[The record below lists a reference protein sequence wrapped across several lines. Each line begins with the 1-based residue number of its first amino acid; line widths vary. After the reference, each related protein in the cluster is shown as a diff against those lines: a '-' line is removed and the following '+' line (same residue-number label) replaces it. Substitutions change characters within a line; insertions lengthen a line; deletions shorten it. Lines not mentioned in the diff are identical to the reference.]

1 MLPSLH
7 IVTMYTDKKDKV
19 MRRTEEFKTKP
30 TGLLIMHKLVSNCR
44 DESLCLKIE
53 FILLDCCVAGNQDI
67 AIDCHFLLH
76 AVHQINSRFLIF
88 TAK

>member
-1 MLPSLH
+1 MLLSLH
-7 IVTMYTDKKDKV
+7 IVTMYTDEKDKV

-30 TGLLIMHKLVSNCR
+30 TGLLIMHNCR

-67 AIDCHFLLH
+67 AIDCQFLLH